1 MLGAAEDDTL
11 SFART
16 AHGSM
21 ISVSDEQAEKLR
33 EMAANVMKRRRKAL
47 KVLAQRRGRT
57 GSPSGSFAKF
67 TRIRSPSMA
76 ARRACGIL
84 ICWKSRWRVR

>member
-1 MLGAAEDDTL
+1 MTRLKIRKIGNFLSVVLPKEVLEMLGAAEDDTL

-33 EMAANVMKRRRKAL
+33 EMAADVMKRRRKAL
-47 KVLAQRRGRT
+47 KVLAQ
-57 GSPSGSFAKF
+57 
-67 TRIRSPSMA
+67 
-76 ARRACGIL
+76 
-84 ICWKSRWRVR
+84 